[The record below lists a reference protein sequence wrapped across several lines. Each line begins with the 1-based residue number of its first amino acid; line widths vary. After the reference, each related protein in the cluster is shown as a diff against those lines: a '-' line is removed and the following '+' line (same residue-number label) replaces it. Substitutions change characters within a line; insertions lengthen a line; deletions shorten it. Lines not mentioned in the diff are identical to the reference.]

1 MNDDKKQLIKDLVF
15 GFTLASEVF
24 GSFIIAVIAG
34 LYVDD
39 YLHTKP
45 IFILIFLILAF
56 IHVIY
61 ILLKVGKRWTKKL
74 F

>member
-1 MNDDKKQLIKDLVF
+1 MNDDKKRLIKDLVF

-56 IHVIY
+56 IHVIH
-61 ILLKVGKRWTKKL
+61 ILLKVGQR
-74 F
+74 

>member
-1 MNDDKKQLIKDLVF
+1 MNENKKQLIKDLVF
-15 GFTLASEVF
+15 GLTLASEVF
-24 GSFIIAVIAG
+24 GSFIIAIIAG

-45 IFILIFLILAF
+45 IFIFIFLIVAF

-61 ILLKVGKRWTKKL
+61 ILLKVGKR
-74 F
+74 

>member
-1 MNDDKKQLIKDLVF
+1 MNENKKQLIKDLIF
-15 GFTLASEVF
+15 GLTLASEVF
-24 GSFIIAVIAG
+24 GSFIIAIIAG

-45 IFILIFLILAF
+45 IFILIFLIVAF

-61 ILLKVGKRWTKKL
+61 ILLKVGKR
-74 F
+74 